1 MTGVAWVTAFLDTV
15 EEHADAV
22 EVFWSRVT
30 GHVPSARRG
39 RRAEF
44 ATLLPPAGDA
54 YLRLQ
59 RVVQSSPGGLHLDL
73 HGHDPDA
80 LARRAEALGATASYL
95 EEGYAVCGSPGG
107 FTFCVV
113 GDPGRT
119 RPEPAAW
126 PAGRSR
132 VDEACLDV
140 PPRLWDAEAEFWAAL
155 TGWQP
160 APVPGQPA
168 YRRLVAPAG
177 MSLGLL
183 LQRLDDEQPVV
194 TGHLDLAAEDPDAEA
209 DRHTA
214 LGAVPVRR
222 EPTWVTL
229 ADPVGRQYC
238 LTRRP
243 VDAH

>member
-1 MTGVAWVTAFLDTV
+1 MTGVGWVTAFLDTV

-44 ATLLPPAGDA
+44 ATLLPPDA
-54 YLRLQ
+54 DACLRLQ

-73 HGHDPDA
+73 HSADPDA
-80 LARRAEALGATASYL
+80 LAARAESLGAGASYL

-113 GDPGRT
+113 GAPGR
-119 RPEPAAW
+119 RRPAAAPW

-132 VDEACLDV
+132 VDEVCLDV
-140 PPRLWDAEAEFWAAL
+140 PPRLWDTEAQFWADL
-155 TGWQP
+155 TGWR
-160 APVPGQPA
+160 PVPVDDQPA
-168 YRRLVAPAG
+168 YRRLVAPTG

-194 TGHLDLAAEDPDAEA
+194 TGHLDVAAEDPDAEA
-209 DRHTA
+209 DRHVA
-214 LGAVPVRR
+214 LGAAVVRR
-222 EPTWVTL
+222 RPTWVTL
-229 ADPVGRQYC
+229 ADPVGREYC

-243 VDAH
+243 VEDR